1 MKSIASFPW
10 DSYFYLVE
18 QNIQSQDKIDNV
30 IKTCE
35 KYSIADF
42 KIITKLKSS
51 KSKKNYCIDLL
62 KDIKNEYSKI
72 MKNSKLN
79 QSQKQTKWNETK
91 EIFKNNDTINTETN
105 NKSIKYLKEFLDNK
119 NWNDDS
125 QYSNEEEMNE
135 YLLTK
140 LLEEEKDLKKNEN
153 EFYST
158 LKTLKKQKEK
168 IEEEL
173 NEQNE
178 LIKELKSLKKKDKK
192 TIDKASSEY
201 DILSEKLNSINE
213 SIHSIES
220 KLKNI
225 EHSRKERRQ
234 ICYKLDY
241 DEDIIDKAIA
251 TEDLTCKEKSQV
263 CNLETHVCEDRDS
276 DHPVYAG
283 KLDIPL
289 IPAEKAI
296 QLENKL
302 ELQSFKSSY
311 SAPPTPDEKGP
322 RFVSMQTPDANL
334 NIASASDIESDDEDD
349 DEDIEE
355 LNTRTETALE
365 NVFEGEEHPLMSD
378 DEVECFSEDDYAT
391 AEDLEESLDCGEEQI
406 CDISKKKCVDY
417 PDDDSYINKVGDTE
431 YTFSS
436 LTNVDIMNKI
446 KNKFKHAI
454 VTPLKSEPSD
464 IPQVDIPV
472 IDMEVPPA
480 HISERVDLSKFQE
493 LVKTIRTKPRLSVD
507 SKFDDRTKARRD
519 MIRECL
525 NL

>member
-1 MKSIASFPW
+1 MKSITSFPW
-10 DSYFYLVE
+10 DSFFYLVE
-18 QNIQSQDKIDNV
+18 QNIDSQDEINKV

-62 KDIKNEYSKI
+62 KEIKNEYSKI
-72 MKNSKLN
+72 MKNSKLT
-79 QSQKQTKWNETK
+79 QSQKQTEWNLMK
-91 EIFKNNDTINTETN
+91 NKLKQNNDKDDSKSDINDDTK
-105 NKSIKYLKEFLDNK
+105 NKIAKEFLKNK
-119 NWNDDS
+119 NWDEDS
-125 QYSNEEEMNE
+125 QYSNEEEMHE
-135 YLLTK
+135 YLLSK
-140 LLEEEKDLKKNEN
+140 LLEEEKDLKNNEY
-153 EFYST
+153 EFEST
-158 LKTLKKQKEK
+158 LKKLENQREQ

-192 TIDKASSEY
+192 AIDNASADY
-201 DILSEKLNSINE
+201 DLLNEKLNSINK
-213 SIHSIES
+213 SILSI
-220 KLKNI
+220 KQNLKNI
-225 EHSRKERRQ
+225 DSSRKQRKN

-241 DEDIIDKAIA
+241 DEDIIDKAMAID
-251 TEDLTCKEKSQV
+251 DLTCKEESQV
-263 CNLETHVCEDRDS
+263 CNLESHICEDRDS
-276 DHPVYAG
+276 SHPVYAG
-283 KLDIPL
+283 KLGIPL
-289 IPAEKAI
+289 IPADKAI

-302 ELQSFKSSY
+302 ELQSFKSNY
-311 SAPPTPDEKGP
+311 TAPPTPDEKGP
-322 RFVSMQTPDANL
+322 RFVSMQTPDENV
-334 NIASASDIESDDEDD
+334 NINSDIDSDDDNEDD
-349 DEDIEE
+349 DIEE
-355 LNTRTETALE
+355 LNIQTETALE

-378 DEVECFSEDDYAT
+378 DEVECFSEDDYEKE
-391 AEDLEESLDCGEEQI
+391 EDLEESLDCGDEQI

-417 PDDDSYINKVGDTE
+417 PDDDSYINKVKDTE

-446 KNKFKHAI
+446 KNKFKHTI
-454 VTPLKSEPSD
+454 VTPLKSD

-507 SKFDDRTKARRD
+507 SKFDDRTKARRN